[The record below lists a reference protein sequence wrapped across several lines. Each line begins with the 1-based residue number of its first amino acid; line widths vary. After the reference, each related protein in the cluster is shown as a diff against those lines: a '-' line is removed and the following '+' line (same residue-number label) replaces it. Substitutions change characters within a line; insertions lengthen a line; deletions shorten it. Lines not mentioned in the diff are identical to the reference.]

1 MQGVNLESYEQLRN
15 VLSAIFPNELL
26 LLTTFAYVRPLRK
39 MGMFTDGL
47 TGTMKRSLHYHE
59 HRRLKNKIELNGA
72 LTWVDSEA

>member
-1 MQGVNLESYEQLRN
+1 M
-15 VLSAIFPNELL
+15 
-26 LLTTFAYVRPLRK
+26 

-72 LTWVDSEA
+72 LTWVDSEAYMTAAH